1 MDTCQKL
8 LFVLQH
14 VFASAKGT
22 LSVTPIIRDQ
32 EQQQKKQKNIAEGE
46 EPEAEASAGYD
57 CRRMSNGTRKESSG
71 LEGPPSIQVEI
82 CTPPDIRK

>member
-8 LFVLQH
+8 LFALQH

-22 LSVTPIIRDQ
+22 LSMTPIIRDQ
-32 EQQQKKQKNIAEGE
+32 EQQQKRQRNMAEGE
-46 EPEAEASAGYD
+46 EPAVKAPAECD
-57 CRRMSNGTRKESSG
+57 CRRVLNGTRKESAG

-82 CTPPDIRK
+82 CTPPDTRK